1 MVSLDICSSH
11 RHIEYFFTKTG
22 TTHFDQEMGLVTY
35 HSLSF
40 WPYFGR
46 KPNYHTKMNT
56 FLMSYEVLHRMYS
69 CNNGVHTLVL
79 LLHNTCWI
87 RKSSTHFWTVFHAVS
102 LCMCAIVLLH
112 CHWTEQEHVI
122 TASRLVVIWQLYPES
137 DWAVKH
143 CQQCP
148 GEKLGNR
155 GAHR

>member
-1 MVSLDICSSH
+1 MVSLDIFSSH
-11 RHIEYFFTKTG
+11 RHIEYFFTETG
-22 TTHFDQEMGLVTY
+22 TTHFDQKMGLVTY

-40 WPYFGR
+40 WPISVGSQITILKLF
-46 KPNYHTKMNT
+46 H
-56 FLMSYEVLHRMYS
+56 FLWVMKCYITCIHVIMVSILWYYY
-69 CNNGVHTLVL
+69 
-79 LLHNTCWI
+79 NTCWI
-87 RKSSTHFWTVFHAVS
+87 RKSSTHFWTVFHAES
-102 LCMCAIVLLH
+102 WCICATVLLH

-148 GEKLGNR
+148 GEKLGNS